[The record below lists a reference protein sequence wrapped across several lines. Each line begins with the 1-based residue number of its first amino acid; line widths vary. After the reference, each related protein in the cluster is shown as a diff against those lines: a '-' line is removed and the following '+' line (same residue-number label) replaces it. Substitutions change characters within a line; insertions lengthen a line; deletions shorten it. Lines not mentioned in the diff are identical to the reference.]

1 MNKTSRKLR
10 ILWCGEASFLNTGYS
25 IYAKEVLTRL
35 YETEKYEIAE
45 LACYAAH
52 DNPSLKDVP
61 WRVYPNLPINDME
74 QSEYSLNQSYQ
85 FGENKFDY
93 VCLDFRPD
101 VVIDI
106 RDWWMMEY
114 QDRSALRKFYK
125 WVIMPTV
132 DSKPQQEQFMNSY
145 LKADA
150 VFTYS
155 EFGKEVL
162 EEQSNNHIQITDI
175 ASPGADFNKL
185 KPVSNKNQHRAA
197 FGFSENINIFGTVMR
212 NQRRKLYPNLIES
225 FKKMIDSNPEL
236 SQNTF
241 LYLHTSYPDLG
252 WELPYFI
259 RLYNMGNHVLLT
271 YKCRNCGYF
280 FPSFYQDSVCVCPRC
295 NNKTCHLPNTS
306 FGVTTEEL
314 SHVINFF
321 DLYIQYSVCEG
332 FGMPQVEA
340 AACGVPV
347 ITVNYSA
354 MESVGK
360 NIKADFIDVES
371 FFWDSP
377 THSQRAIPNDG
388 QLVEKMTKFAKLPK
402 SMKNKKGM
410 DAYMGAKKN
419 YTWEKCS
426 KKWEEYLDSIEII
439 DHSLTWDSD
448 ANLHN
453 PNVEIPENIASNKEF
468 IDWAVTNIWGQPE
481 NKNTYT
487 AMRMLR
493 DLNNGK
499 TLSSSEGIYYNE
511 LSYIGNQANQAPYTA
526 QDAANQLKSLCD
538 SYNNIE
544 LIRESVSKSCA
555 GVDSLALSNYGYVDI
570 NSIQDPRCE
579 FLSTAKPDNR
589 HIIK

>member
-1 MNKTSRKLR
+1 MTKKNRKLR
-10 ILWCGEASFLNTGYS
+10 ILWCGEASFLKTGYS

-35 YETEKYEIAE
+35 YQTEKYEIAE
-45 LACYAAH
+45 LACYASH
-52 DNPSLKDVP
+52 DDPRLQEVP
-61 WRVYPNLPINDME
+61 WRVYPNLPINDRE
-74 QSEYSLNQSYQ
+74 KSEYALNQSYQ

-114 QDRSALRKFYK
+114 QSRSTLRKFYK
-125 WVIMPTV
+125 WAIMPTV
-132 DSKPQQEQFMNSY
+132 DSKPQQEQFINSY
-145 LKADA
+145 LDADA

-155 EFGKEVL
+155 EFGKDVL
-162 EEQSNNHIQITDI
+162 ESESNNHIKIKAI

-185 KPVSNKNQHRAA
+185 KPVSNKSQHRMS
-197 FGFSENINIFGTVMR
+197 FGFSENINVFGTVMR

-225 FKKMIDSNPEL
+225 FRNMIDLNPEL
-236 SQNTF
+236 SKNTF

-259 RLYNMGNHVLLT
+259 RLNNMGNHILLT
-271 YKCRNCGYF
+271 YKCRDCGYC

-295 NNKTCHLPNTS
+295 NKKSCQLPSTS

-314 SHVINFF
+314 SHIINFF

-347 ITVNYSA
+347 ITVKYSA

-360 NIKADFIDVES
+360 KLKADFVEPSS

-377 THSQRAIPNDG
+377 THSKRAIPNDK
-388 QLVEKMTKFAKLPK
+388 QLVEKMARFAKLPK
-402 SMKNKKGM
+402 SMKSKKGM

-426 KKWEEYLDSIEII
+426 KKWEEYLDSVELV
-439 DHSLTWDSD
+439 DHALSWDSD
-448 ANLHN
+448 ARLHS
-453 PNVEIPENIASNKEF
+453 PLLEIPENIPTNRDF
-468 IDWAVTNIWGQPE
+468 IEWAVDNVWGKPE
-481 NKNTYT
+481 NKNSYT

-499 TLSSSEGIYYNE
+499 AISSSEGVYYNE
-511 LSYIGNQANQAPYTA
+511 LSYIANQAQQSPYTI
-526 QDAANQLKSLCD
+526 QEAANQLLMLCEASNDIESTRDIISKFCVDVDKESL
-538 SYNNIE
+538 N
-544 LIRESVSKSCA
+544 K
-555 GVDSLALSNYGYVDI
+555 YGYIDI
-570 NSIQDPRCE
+570 NSIEDARCE
-579 FLSTAKPDNR
+579 FLSKTKPDNR
-589 HIIK
+589 DILK